1 MIKTVRL
8 GLGVLAALAV
18 LLPAA
23 PTFAQGG
30 NSYVIF
36 VARRDTPAAD
46 AAKAKANG
54 QTSFAETTFHRALL
68 RAAELLNDQNTG
80 KVTVAVA
87 AGEYVGQAG
96 AGIWVLPPVVNPK
109 ATLHLLGGL
118 SEDFSQRHPFAMPT
132 ALVTSAGRG
141 GPFITFERKSP
152 REPSQ
157 LKELAISGF
166 IMDAAPSNSYDAKT
180 NSIKKGESRTYGL
193 LAFSYLNCEHLLI
206 DSNVF
211 INGAHGAFDPMVLPP
226 KTGELVIDIS
236 NNFFLNTIKTMAV
249 KCASVGNTTAKAINL
264 RQNTF
269 LLCWPYNPDATSS
282 NVSAIELYHKG
293 GAEAV
298 NIEGNLFAYNP
309 GGAMQ
314 HDWPEGR
321 MPKLAIKGNLF
332 YQNAALFA
340 NGTDD
345 NGVIAGK
352 FGTGAVYNLL
362 TLDVL
367 MDDFGYDTADNVVM
381 DPDIRIP
388 LAALQAAN
396 SYDVEAKDTVINQV
410 RDLFGLNQDG
420 GTVAIKN
427 FAPAMA
433 WRPKAPP
440 LPQNADAQKYG
451 VQWNT
456 FWSPAN

>member
-1 MIKTVRL
+1 MIKTSRPWC
-8 GLGVLAALAV
+8 GLLAAVTLVTAV
-18 LLPAA
+18 A
-23 PTFAQGG
+23 PLMAQEG
-30 NSYVIF
+30 NRYVIF
-36 VARRDTPAAD
+36 VARRDTPAAEA
-46 AAKAKANG
+46 AAKQANG
-54 QTSFAETTFHRALL
+54 QTSFAETTFHRALK

-80 KVTVAVA
+80 QVTVAVA

-96 AGIWVLPPVVNPK
+96 AGIWVLPPVINPK

-118 SEDFSQRHPFAMPT
+118 NEDFSQRHPFGMPT

-141 GPFITFERKSP
+141 GPFITIERKSP

-166 IMDAAPSNSYDAKT
+166 IMDAAPSNRYDAET
-180 NSIKKGESRTYGL
+180 NSIKKGESRSYGL
-193 LAFSYLNCEHLLI
+193 LAFSYLNTEHLRI

-211 INGAHGAFDPMVLPP
+211 INGAHGAFDPMVLPA
-226 KTGELVIDIS
+226 KNGELVIDIS
-236 NNFFLNTIKTMAV
+236 NNFFLNNIKTMVV
-249 KCASVGNTTAKAINL
+249 KCASVGGATASAINL
-264 RQNTF
+264 KHNTF
-269 LLCWPYNPDATSS
+269 LLSWPFNPDATSS
-282 NVSAIELYHKG
+282 NVGAIELYHSG
-293 GAEAV
+293 GAKAV

-314 HDWPEGR
+314 HDWPDDR
-321 MPKLAIKGNLF
+321 MPKLRIRGNLF
-332 YQNAALFA
+332 YQNAALYA

-362 TLDVL
+362 TLDTI
-367 MDDFGYDTADNVVM
+367 MDDFGYDVADNVVM

-427 FAPAMA
+427 FSPALA

-440 LPQNADAQKYG
+440 LPQNEEAKRYG
-451 VQWNT
+451 VQWNG
-456 FWSPAN
+456 FWTPGN